1 MAAHV
6 HRLAAP
12 CAYAAGSDRTLI
24 VAGLSRLS
32 PQAGARQ
39 LCIPCLGQVVRPQYL
54 AR

>member
-6 HRLAAP
+6 HRLDAP
-12 CAYAAGSDRTLI
+12 CSYAAGSDRAMM

-32 PQAGARQ
+32 PQASARQ